1 MKIKVDHEADAL
13 YLTLAEA
20 EAVESQEVAPGVVVD
35 YDEAEQVVGI
45 EILYLSRRT
54 PIGDQAP
61 RSVLPAQAD

>member
-54 PIGDQAP
+54 PVSDQAP
-61 RSVLPAQAD
+61 RNILPAQAD